1 MAERG
6 AEGDLRGGL
15 LPEISDFTHRIPG
28 EDSGPAQL
36 RTGRGVRVGIEC
48 VSAGPEAG
56 HLEKFCWFCDTEDE
70 SVATQTKRCLVVSSA
85 LIRAGRARRNG
96 LTCTADRV
104 QHEGDEDSRV
114 RGMFPPIH

>member
-1 MAERG
+1 M
-6 AEGDLRGGL
+6 
-15 LPEISDFTHRIPG
+15 
-28 EDSGPAQL
+28 
-36 RTGRGVRVGIEC
+36 RVGIEC

-96 LTCTADRV
+96 LTCTTHGEH
-104 QHEGDEDSRV
+104 HERQRHAAVDYPV
-114 RGMFPPIH
+114 RPSEVHDDKLPLRGL